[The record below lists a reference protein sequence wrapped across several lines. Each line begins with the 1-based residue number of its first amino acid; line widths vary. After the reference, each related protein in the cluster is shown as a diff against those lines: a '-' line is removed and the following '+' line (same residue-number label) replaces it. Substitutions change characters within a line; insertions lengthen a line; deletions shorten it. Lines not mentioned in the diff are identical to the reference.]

1 ADASGSGGSHPT
13 PVAPPLPPVA
23 PPSQAGQKK
32 PRLAGTSKNGKCPPF
47 FPGAVFN
54 HAVVAGPFVVD
65 RAQST
70 RPSNTHSTI
79 TQFLHGWRKFLIVS
93 AEQTCNSSSLT
104 GVAMSRRNSS
114 K

>member
-1 ADASGSGGSHPT
+1 A
-13 PVAPPLPPVA
+13 APPVVPPPHA
-23 PPSQAGQKK
+23 CIKK
-32 PRLAGTSKNGKCPPF
+32 RWLAAASRNGDCPRFFLA
-47 FPGAVFN
+47 AVFN
-54 HAVVAGPFVVD
+54 QHVDAGPFVVD
-65 RAQST
+65 RAQSP